1 MELSRLLKVTPRHW
15 LKFVLSI
22 PRNQPMTGTEAFT
35 HWSSLLA
42 YVLGGCTFL
51 LAPQLWQLI
60 LQIELEGRSEGYL
73 RLFGLA
79 LINVGDI
86 LAIAARSNHK
96 FSRHQEC
103 LTSVLARLILVNCVV
118 LAFIST
124 NMLPFS
130 FALTF
135 MVLDSLLALIILLIW
150 FLESKDASL
159 GSFFREIFQPFWQF
173 PAKENDGF
181 TITEFLLGIPQFLI
195 WLMMAVKPG
204 YARQMFHLD
213 AFQGHS
219 DGYLAACFLLLS
231 IQGLHHMVGASN
243 GNHCLNVYFVF
254 GRIILNIPGFL
265 ILFLVGQIERNLCL
279 LLCITDLSIFVVM
292 LTYLLRELWRGTHS
306 GRVD

>member
-1 MELSRLLKVTPRHW
+1 MNAGKTNRMELSRLLKVTPRHW

-51 LAPQLWQLI
+51 LAPQLWQHI

-79 LINVGDI
+79 LIKVGGT
-86 LAIAARSNHK
+86 LAIEARSNHK

-124 NMLPFS
+124 DMLPFS

-159 GSFFREIFQPFWQF
+159 GSFFREIFQHLWQF
-173 PAKENDGF
+173 PAKENDGS
-181 TITEFLLGIPQFLI
+181 TTTEFLLGIPQFLI
-195 WLMMAVKPG
+195 WLMMAVN
-204 YARQMFHLD
+204 Q
-213 AFQGHS
+213 
-219 DGYLAACFLLLS
+219 
-231 IQGLHHMVGASN
+231 
-243 GNHCLNVYFVF
+243 
-254 GRIILNIPGFL
+254 
-265 ILFLVGQIERNLCL
+265 
-279 LLCITDLSIFVVM
+279 VM
-292 LTYLLRELWRGTHS
+292 LARCSIWMHFKVIQ
-306 GRVD
+306 VDI